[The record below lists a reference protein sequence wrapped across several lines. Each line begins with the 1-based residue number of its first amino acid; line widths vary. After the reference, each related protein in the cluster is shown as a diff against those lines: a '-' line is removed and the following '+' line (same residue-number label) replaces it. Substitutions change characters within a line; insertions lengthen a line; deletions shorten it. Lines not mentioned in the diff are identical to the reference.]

1 MVLDD
6 GSSASSSS
14 ERSTARKVGSMVY
27 LLLTALLPAAAV
39 INLVNQHWFYGFVAL
54 VATAVLVPLAIA
66 VTRQS
71 GPAAKLIF
79 PIAVVAVLGGLL
91 IGAGLS

>member
-1 MVLDD
+1 VLD
-6 GSSASSSS
+6 GSAASS
-14 ERSTARKVGSMVY
+14 ERSTARKLGSVVY
-27 LLLTALLPAAAV
+27 LALTALLPAAAV
-39 INLVNQHWFYGFVAL
+39 LNLVNHHWFYGFVAV
-54 VATAVLVPLAIA
+54 VASVVLVPLAVA

-79 PIAVVAVLGGLL
+79 PIAVVTVLGVLL